1 MVFAGIA
8 AGMIAFGIASAGRRY
23 LGWALASATVAVL
36 IEPAVRWLDRRLPR
50 ALAVIAA
57 FLALG
62 AVAGGLT
69 FGVLHDLGN
78 QVDRLRTAA
87 PAAARRLE
95 QSERF
100 GDVARDFHL
109 VDRVDD
115 AVAELRD
122 PASGVG
128 RQAVS
133 SAGTYFLCFILTV
146 SLIGAVPGLIRSA
159 IAQVPDEERRKRVEQ
174 IVAAGFTR
182 AQTYIGWSVGLA
194 LASGIVAWGAFQLV
208 GVPAPLAL
216 GVTVAA
222 ASFVPGMGVFA
233 GAVPALLLEA
243 GLGTSGGTIV
253 LALVV
258 TALQIAHQQVLR
270 RFITRRTLVVGPAV
284 IVISFVLGYE
294 VYGVG
299 GAAYTAALA
308 VFAVSA
314 LDVGGALQGK
324 GRHATAPTP
333 A

>member
-1 MVFAGIA
+1 MVFGGIA
-8 AGMIAFGIASAGRRY
+8 VGMVAFGIAVAGRRY
-23 LGWALASATVAVL
+23 LGWAVASATVAVL

-50 ALAVIAA
+50 ALAVIVA
-57 FLALG
+57 FLAIG
-62 AVAGGLT
+62 AVAGGVT

-78 QVDRLRTAA
+78 QIERLRVEA

-95 QSERF
+95 GSERF
-100 GDVARDFHL
+100 GDLARDFHL
-109 VDRVDD
+109 VERVDD

-128 RQAVS
+128 QRAVS

-159 IAQVPDEERRKRVEQ
+159 IAQIPDEERRSRVERM
-174 IVAAGFTR
+174 VAGGFTR
-182 AQTYIGWSVGLA
+182 AQSYIVWAIALA
-194 LASGIVAWGAFQLV
+194 LGCGLLAWGMFQLV
-208 GVPAPLAL
+208 DVPAPLAL

-222 ASFVPGMGVFA
+222 ASFVPGMGVLA

-243 GLGTSGGTIV
+243 GLGTAKGTV
-253 LALVV
+253 LLLVAMAL
-258 TALQIAHQQVLR
+258 LQVAHQQVLR
-270 RFITRRTLVVGPAV
+270 RFVTPRTLVVGPAV
-284 IVISFVLGYE
+284 IVISVVLGYE
-294 VYGVG
+294 VYGIG

-324 GRHATAPTP
+324 GRHAITPT
-333 A
+333 